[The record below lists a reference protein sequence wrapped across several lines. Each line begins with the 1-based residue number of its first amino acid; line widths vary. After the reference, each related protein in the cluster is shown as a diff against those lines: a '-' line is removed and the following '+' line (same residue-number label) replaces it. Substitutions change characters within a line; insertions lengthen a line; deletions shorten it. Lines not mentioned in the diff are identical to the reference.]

1 MKIYMSLQERRETV
15 YNGEPWVKLTFA
27 PFRQVL
33 EGERVEL
40 FSEEDGP
47 NKMVLHL
54 PQPIAERKFGHIPVG
69 LAVRVDVG
77 LGW

>member
-27 PFRQVL
+27 PFRQIL
-33 EGERVEL
+33 
-40 FSEEDGP
+40 EDGRTELAEDNP
-47 NKMVLHL
+47 SRIVLHL
-54 PQPIAERKFGHIPVG
+54 PQPVAEKRFGQLAVG
-69 LAVRVDVG
+69 LAVRVDVA